1 MGRVALLAGLSAGAL
16 LSGCG
21 QSGTSSVALA
31 RTACGYVAKSI
42 VLFDSSQHAASHQVA
57 TSDRAAALT
66 QLRLALAPAG
76 LAAAKDPSWDPLV
89 TTLSETSD
97 QIPESSLIH
106 ALTRQCAP
114 FSSSP

>member
-1 MGRVALLAGLSAGAL
+1 LLVALSAGAL

-21 QSGTSSVALA
+21 RSGASSDALA

-42 VLFDSSQHAASHQVA
+42 TQFDSSQHARSSQVA
-57 TSDRAAALT
+57 ASDAAAALT

-76 LAAAKDPSWDPLV
+76 LAAAADPSWDALV

-114 FSSSP
+114 FSPGP